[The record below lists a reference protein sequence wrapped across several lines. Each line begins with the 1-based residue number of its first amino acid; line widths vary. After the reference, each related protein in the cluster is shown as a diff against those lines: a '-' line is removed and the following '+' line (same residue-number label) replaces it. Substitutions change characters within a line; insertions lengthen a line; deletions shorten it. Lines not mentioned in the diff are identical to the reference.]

1 MMPHDGVDRRVLEL
15 MSGYWDEDSEYPVA
29 DWQYDVANGDTRASY
44 LAWVNNQKNVEGG
57 EDE

>member
-1 MMPHDGVDRRVLEL
+1 